1 MRIGAG
7 SPQPA
12 PGALFLF
19 FRRSALLIHFR
30 PSRPSSR
37 DGFSNSFDERQ
48 LVVAGFY
55 SMPQFK
61 LNKAS
66 CTSADIFPPSP
77 FPPLPVPSARQRRK
91 ASKAR
96 QNGEIECAECSFN
109 GIVAAFRVELG
120 TGAGGGGSPI
130 VIHKRYP
137 RGILNITRADKR
149 RRRRVEE
156 NGQERL
162 RMARGGEL
170 RLGLK
175 IARQRCRSARDAR
188 SGIEIMVL
196 RLVVS

>member
-48 LVVAGFY
+48 LVMAGFY

-77 FPPLPVPSARQRRK
+77 FPLSLFRVLDRDGKRRK
-91 ASKAR
+91 PGKMAKLNALNAHLTASLLHFESSWGRGRGTEGAPSSSTSA
-96 QNGEIECAECSFN
+96 IL
-109 GIVAAFRVELG
+109 VESL
-120 TGAGGGGSPI
+120 I
-130 VIHKRYP
+130 
-137 RGILNITRADKR
+137 
-149 RRRRVEE
+149 
-156 NGQERL
+156 
-162 RMARGGEL
+162 
-170 RLGLK
+170 
-175 IARQRCRSARDAR
+175 
-188 SGIEIMVL
+188 
-196 RLVVS
+196 